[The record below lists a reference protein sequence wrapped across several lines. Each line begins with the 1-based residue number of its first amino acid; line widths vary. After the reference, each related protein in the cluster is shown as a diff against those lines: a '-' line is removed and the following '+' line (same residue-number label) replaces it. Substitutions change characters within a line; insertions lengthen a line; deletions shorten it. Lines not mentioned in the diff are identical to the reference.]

1 MEETKEML
9 ETSETKTKKKRRKY
23 VRKAKQVPPAVVT
36 DTEAPITDR
45 DGMEAIVEPGVP
57 GEIVEPNREDLDII
71 VMGDI
76 LPSAGSL
83 PDPVPGE
90 PQEINITMQ
99 RVSPRK
105 FNFKPK
111 EKKTAKLPA
120 LTMSK
125 LPSRRK

>member
-23 VRKAKQVPPAVVT
+23 VRKAKQVPPAAVT
-36 DTEAPITDR
+36 DTEAPVDTPQQAE
-45 DGMEAIVEPGVP
+45 EAEAQVSQSADST
-57 GEIVEPNREDLDII
+57 REDLEPVI
-71 VMGDI
+71 MGDI

-90 PQEINITMQ
+90 PKESDITMQ
-99 RVSPRK
+99 KVRPRQ

>member
-1 MEETKEML
+1 MEEKEML
-9 ETSETKTKKKRRKY
+9 ETSESKPKKKKRKY

-36 DTEAPITDR
+36 DTEDPKEP
-45 DGMEAIVEPGVP
+45 EAP
-57 GEIVEPNREDLDII
+57 GEIVESTREDLDLIN
-71 VMGDI
+71 MSAI

-99 RVSPRK
+99 KISPRQ

-125 LPSRRK
+125 LPPRRK

>member
-23 VRKAKQVPPAVVT
+23 VRKAKQVPPAAVT
-36 DTEAPITDR
+36 DTEAPVDTPQQAE
-45 DGMEAIVEPGVP
+45 EAEAQVSQSADPT
-57 GEIVEPNREDLDII
+57 REDLEPVI
-71 VMGDI
+71 MGDI
-76 LPSAGSL
+76 LPSAGSM
-83 PDPVPGE
+83 PDLKPGVKSDLR
-90 PQEINITMQ
+90 ISMAT
-99 RVSPRK
+99 VSPHK

>member
-23 VRKAKQVPPAVVT
+23 VRKAKQVPPAAVT
-36 DTEAPITDR
+36 DTEAPADTPQQAE
-45 DGMEAIVEPGVP
+45 EAEAQVSQSADPT
-57 GEIVEPNREDLDII
+57 REDLDII
-71 VMGDI
+71 NMSTI

-99 RVSPRK
+99 KISPRQ

-125 LPSRRK
+125 LPPRRK